1 VNLDEAHHRIFP
13 NRGSKNG
20 GKFFIQTN
28 PLEHVHIVDMSV
40 SKLLMAE
47 QLILVH
53 LLNGADGDVVAVR
66 GHMNIIVCKIM
77 AQPWGP
83 VWQWHEG

>member
-1 VNLDEAHHRIFP
+1 MILGD
-13 NRGSKNG
+13 K
-20 GKFFIQTN
+20 
-28 PLEHVHIVDMSV
+28 PLILRWFCHNVHIVDMSV

-77 AQPWGP
+77 SQPWGP